1 LAIVF
6 TSLLFSL
13 IHSSAY
19 LFLSRA
25 VLGFVLGWMFYK
37 TRNLWV
43 NVIAHFLNNAIA
55 LAQLF
60 SMSNRK
66 EKLDVSKLDPKV
78 DWWFGLIAIGILFF
92 LFRFLNRYSVKNR
105 MKINAREQTL
115 RATAIPDNPFAANQI

>member
-1 LAIVF
+1 
-6 TSLLFSL
+6 
-13 IHSSAY
+13 
-19 LFLSRA
+19 
-25 VLGFVLGWMFYK
+25 M
-37 TRNLWV
+37 
-43 NVIAHFLNNAIA
+43 IAHFLNNAIA

-105 MKINAREQTL
+105 MKINAREQVL
-115 RATAIPDNPFAANQI
+115 RATAIPDNPFAAN